1 MKWTFSLLFVL
12 VSSSALAE
20 PWLCTE
26 PDGSKAFSYDPQAAT
41 RKNCIHQPIPSAN
54 VWRTVPRHSAE
65 QRPEGFPRVEAKIQ
79 KQRDLARR
87 EILARELAEEKKAL
101 AEAMRALEE
110 QQLAMAAAR
119 REPGAQERLRP
130 YRERVRLHLT
140 NISNLEKE
148 LDRAG

>member
-1 MKWTFSLLFVL
+1 MKSTLSLLVL

-26 PDGSKAFSYDPQAAT
+26 PDGTKAFSYEPEAAT
-41 RKNCIHQPIPSAN
+41 RKNCKHHPIPSTN
-54 VWRTVPRHSAE
+54 VWRTTPREYAGE
-65 QRPEGFPRVEAKIQ
+65 RPGAFPRVDAKVQ

-119 REPGAQERLRP
+119 REPRAQERLRP

>member
-1 MKWTFSLLFVL
+1 MRPILFLLCVL
-12 VSSSALAE
+12 LAPAAHAA
-20 PWLCTE
+20 PWLCTG
-26 PDGSKAFSYDPQAAT
+26 PNGSKAFSYEPEAAT
-41 RKNCIHQPIPSAN
+41 RKNCVHQPIPSAN
-54 VWRTVPRHSAE
+54 VWRETPRDSAG

-110 QQLAMAAAR
+110 QQLAMATAR
-119 REPGAQERLRP
+119 REAGAQEKLRP
-130 YRERVRLHLT
+130 YRERVRLHHT

-148 LDRAG
+148 LARAG